1 MAISDDWLRFGLG
14 LLVAGG
20 TSAITSLAV
29 NTTQISGLEKRQDA
43 DMAQIRE
50 IFRNRDEVD
59 RVTRDSLQ
67 ERMDRAFTAID
78 RLNQRMDNK
87 FGAIDRGGYLL
98 AALVEVPKLPSPAPV
113 PKIFDDRLRGMR
125 AKLDAL
131 IGQLKAGKLD
141 TEDKRDELYSL
152 ELDYEMLK
160 GWQIWC
166 ETSLERK
173 ARCQQHFKKEE

>member
-1 MAISDDWLRFGLG
+1 MIPEKILSGALNYLIP
-14 LLVAGG
+14 AGMG
-20 TSAITSLAV
+20 AAVSIITVQVSV
-29 NTTQISGLEKRQDA
+29 GYIEKRQDA

-87 FGAIDRGGYLL
+87 FGVIDRGGYLL
-98 AALVEVPKLPSPAPV
+98 AHLEDVPQLPSPAPI

-166 ETSLERK
+166 ETSPERK
-173 ARCQQHFKKEE
+173 SRCQQHFKKEE